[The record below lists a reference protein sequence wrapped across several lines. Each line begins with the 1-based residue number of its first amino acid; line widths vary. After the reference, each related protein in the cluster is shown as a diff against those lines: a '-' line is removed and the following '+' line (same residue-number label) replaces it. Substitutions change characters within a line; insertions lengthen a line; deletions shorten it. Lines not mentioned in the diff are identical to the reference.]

1 MNVSSIQK
9 VAKLLTKL
17 KNYFLFSTTPQAY
30 FIKFALLAQLLVALG
45 SVQLVSG
52 SGYEMGG
59 GMGGGMGMGMG
70 MGGGGGGAL
79 GGGMMGYSGGG
90 MMGGGGGG
98 MMMGGGGMGGGGGGG
113 GFYGGGGYHSIPLA
127 VHGGSHHVE
136 AIPTHSSHYA
146 KTTYVDVPAGYAPL
160 HLNFQSMSSPMKVT
174 NHHISAHG
182 SVHHSH
188 SVDEPHK
195 LYHHVTKPVIQ
206 EVVETVVP
214 VRKIIQT
221 VKPVTEEVKTI
232 VHKKEGGYGMGGG
245 MGMGGGGMM
254 MGGGMGGG
262 GGGGHY

>member
-1 MNVSSIQK
+1 MN
-9 VAKLLTKL
+9 
-17 KNYFLFSTTPQAY
+17 AY

-195 LYHHVTKPVIQ
+195 L
-206 EVVETVVP
+206 
-214 VRKIIQT
+214 KIIQT

-245 MGMGGGGMM
+245 MGGGMGMGGGGMM

-262 GGGGHY
+262 GGGGGGHY